1 MSRTMIGPTITIVR
15 ERTTPALALRFS
27 AELYCLSPSCSAGRA
42 SPSGHRAIPT
52 VTDRAAV
59 VSGSRALNVV
69 LLPS

>member
-1 MSRTMIGPTITIVR
+1 VG
-15 ERTTPALALRFS
+15 
-27 AELYCLSPSCSAGRA
+27 Y
-42 SPSGHRAIPT
+42 AIPT